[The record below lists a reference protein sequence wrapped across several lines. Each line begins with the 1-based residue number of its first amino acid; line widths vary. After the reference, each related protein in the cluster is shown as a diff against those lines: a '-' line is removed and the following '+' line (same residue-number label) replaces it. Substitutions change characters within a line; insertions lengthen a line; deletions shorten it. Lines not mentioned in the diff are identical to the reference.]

1 MAACNNCYLFD
12 QLKLHAKVGFFK
24 ARKHMVIF
32 ILNVL
37 LNIENLHF
45 DFCACTDESICYPC
59 FLADIYDEDQVYAVY
74 KNCLDLDFLSRFKED
89 LHTHLCRLFDA
100 KSHFLCQIITEQLY
114 NRHKCFFTGY
124 IVNIKVETA
133 YQEWEK
139 IKINEIIKK
148 DAKVIISDWLKQ
160 NRLLRF

>member
-45 DFCACTDESICYPC
+45 DFCACTDENICYPC

-100 KSHFLCQIITEQLY
+100 KSHFFMSNNNRTTLLSPQVFFYWIYCQY
-114 NRHKCFFTGY
+114 K
-124 IVNIKVETA
+124 
-133 YQEWEK
+133 
-139 IKINEIIKK
+139 
-148 DAKVIISDWLKQ
+148 S
-160 NRLLRF
+160 